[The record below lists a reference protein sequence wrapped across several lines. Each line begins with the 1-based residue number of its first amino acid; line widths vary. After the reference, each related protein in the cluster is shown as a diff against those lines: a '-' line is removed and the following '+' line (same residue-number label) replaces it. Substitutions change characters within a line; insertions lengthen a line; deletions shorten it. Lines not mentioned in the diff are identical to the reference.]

1 MTTRQRSTDG
11 LPSREGKPVLTVSKS
26 DLGKLLKG
34 KTASTKFI
42 EQNRKEIQKYMSTAM
57 KSEENMLGYLEFSN
71 ATMHGFANANNIYVE
86 QEAGQDNNQNN
97 ISMYD
102 QTAQATARD
111 PIAAMDSIHS
121 EYKTVEEA
129 KKATEEIKSDLP
141 KHNNSKI

>member
-1 MTTRQRSTDG
+1 
-11 LPSREGKPVLTVSKS
+11 
-26 DLGKLLKG
+26 
-34 KTASTKFI
+34 
-42 EQNRKEIQKYMSTAM
+42 MSTAM